1 MSGLGDMKSS
11 YPGVA
16 ELTRQL
22 DQEKISMLSN
32 RVDDLRSQNEEL
44 KVRATVSVVS
54 WNGNTTASSIDPP
67 F

>member
-1 MSGLGDMKSS
+1 MAGLGDMTPS

-22 DQEKISMLSN
+22 DQEKIDMLSK

-44 KVRATVSVVS
+44 KVHIYINSSRAPT
-54 WNGNTTASSIDPP
+54 SSSFEI
-67 F
+67 